1 MKKFKIYIASLLFV
15 FASSIPAN
23 SIDMPTIDV
32 DGLAMGITVNAGAYR
47 ASGSETEGTV
57 SSSTV
62 VETSSSEERVMGV
75 GYPSIFVEYSIEAAM
90 GLTLGIDYV
99 PDTLSTESTSR
110 RDYNVNPVSG
120 TKNCAGT
127 DCDSGRQDQ
136 TNTVDADFEDLITVY
151 VMMPIPGTNAFIKA
165 GMKTVDVLT
174 KESLDTGSAYNDTD
188 LDGTMIGFGWTAE
201 VGQGVFIRAAADYT
215 DFDDLSLTSTTN
227 SDNSVEGTLE
237 GVTASLSIG
246 KSF

>member
-15 FASSIPAN
+15 FASSLPAN
-23 SIDMPTIDV
+23 AIEMPTIDV
-32 DGLAMGITVNAGAYR
+32 DGLAMGVTVTAGAYR
-47 ASGSETEGTV
+47 ASGSETEGT
-57 SSSTV
+57 TAGTK
-62 VETSSSEERVMGV
+62 EKSSEEVVMGV
-75 GYPSIFVEYSIEAAM
+75 GYPSIFVEYSIEAAG

-99 PDTLSTESTSR
+99 PDTLSTEATSR
-110 RDYNVNPVSG
+110 RDYNYNPTDG

-151 VMMPIPGTNAFIKA
+151 VSMPIPGTNAFVKA
-165 GMKTVDVLT
+165 GMKTVDVVT
-174 KESLDTGSAYNDTD
+174 KESLDTGSQYNDTD
-188 LDGTMIGFGWTAE
+188 LDGVMVGFGWTAE
-201 VGQGVFIRAAADYT
+201 VGNGVFLRAAADYT

-227 SDNSVEGTLE
+227 TDNKVEASLE
-237 GVTASLSIG
+237 GVSASLSIG

>member
-15 FASSIPAN
+15 FASSLPAN
-23 SIDMPTIDV
+23 AIEMPTIDV
-32 DGLAMGITVNAGAYR
+32 DGLAMGVTVTAGAYR
-47 ASGSETEGTV
+47 ASGSETEGT
-57 SSSTV
+57 TAGTK
-62 VETSSSEERVMGV
+62 EKSSEEVVMGV
-75 GYPSIFVEYSIEAAM
+75 GYPSIFVEYSIEAAG

-99 PDTLSTESTSR
+99 PDTLSTEATSR
-110 RDYNVNPVSG
+110 RDYNYNPTDG

-151 VMMPIPGTNAFIKA
+151 VSMPIPGTNAFVKA
-165 GMKTVDVLT
+165 GMKTVDVVT
-174 KESLDTGSAYNDTD
+174 KESLDTGSQYNDTD
-188 LDGTMIGFGWTAE
+188 LDGVMVGFGWTAE
-201 VGQGVFIRAAADYT
+201 VGEGVFIRAAADYT

-227 SDNSVEGTLE
+227 TDNKVEASLE
-237 GVTASLSIG
+237 GVSASLSIG

>member
-23 SIDMPTIDV
+23 SIEMPTIDV

-75 GYPSIFVEYSIEAAM
+75 GYPSIFIEYSIEAAM

-99 PDTLSTESTSR
+99 PDTLSTEATSR
-110 RDYNVNPVSG
+110 KDCNSASYNE
-120 TKNCAGT
+120 AGT
-127 DCDSGRQDQ
+127 GTDSGLCTQ
-136 TNTVDADFEDLITVY
+136 TNTIDADFEDLITVY
-151 VMMPIPGTNAFIKA
+151 VSMPIPGTNAFIKA
-165 GMKTVDVLT
+165 GMKSVDVIT

-188 LDGTMIGFGWTAE
+188 MDGVMVGFGWTAE
-201 VGQGVFIRAAADYT
+201 VGEGVFIRAAADYT

-227 SDNSVEGTLE
+227 SDNVVEASLE
-237 GVTASLSIG
+237 GVSASLSIG